1 MKKNPAMKDQMKK
14 EKKLMDAIT
23 DVPDEMI
30 EEAEKKGG
38 PLPGS
43 EKSPGKILR
52 YAPAFAACLL
62 LAAAGILSLSRARL
76 SKSPVENPR
85 LEAAR
90 PLMEVSMPPARQFDD
105 RDTTMK
111 TWEENPVE
119 ESFTDSLSNFSYET
133 ASALFAGGN
142 ENINYSPVS
151 LYYALAMAATGAE
164 GETKD
169 QLLSLLGVQDTE
181 TLKEQCGN
189 YYRRSYTE
197 NEISTQRISNSLWLD
212 VSVGWK
218 QSFVENAAENFYSSI
233 FSMEL
238 GTEEAAQAMSAWIE
252 EQTDGSLSP
261 RLPSGGEAALNLV
274 NTVSFHDQ
282 WLDQFDEAKTKPDS
296 FYPSGASP
304 VTCDFMNRTYD
315 SHGFSVGEGYT
326 RSSLSL
332 KNGTMVFILPDEG
345 ISPRSLV
352 DTPEKMRETFEGGK
366 DYCGEVVW
374 QIPKF
379 DFSSNLQLGDTLKA
393 LGITSAFEETA
404 DFSGITDD
412 TVFFSGITQ
421 GTHIAVNEEGVDAS
435 AFTLIEYAGAAQ
447 PAGRADMRLTRPFLY
462 GITGTGGGLV
472 FIGICENPAG

>member
-1 MKKNPAMKDQMKK
+1 MKK

-30 EEAEKKGG
+30 EEAKEKGG
-38 PLPGS
+38 LLPGS
-43 EKSPGKILR
+43 EKSPGKIFR
-52 YAPAFAACLL
+52 YALAFAACLL
-62 LAAAGILSLSRARL
+62 LIAAGIFSLSRAKL
-76 SKSPVENPR
+76 GKSPTENPR

-90 PLMEVSMPPARQFDD
+90 PLMEVSMPPARSFDD
-105 RDTTMK
+105 WETAMK
-111 TWEENPVE
+111 VREENPVE
-119 ESFTDSLSNFSYET
+119 ESFTDSLSSFSYET

-164 GETKD
+164 GETKEE
-169 QLLSLLGVQDTE
+169 LLSLLGVQDTE

-197 NEISTQRISNSLWLD
+197 NEISTQKISNSLWLD
-212 VSVGWK
+212 TSASWK
-218 QSFVENAAENFYSSI
+218 QSFVENAAENFYASV

-238 GTEEAAQAMSAWIE
+238 GTEEAAQAMSHWIK

-261 RLPSGGEAALNLV
+261 NLSSGGETALSLI
-274 NTVSFHDQ
+274 NTVLFHDE
-282 WLDQFDEAKTKPDS
+282 WIDQFDESKTKPDS
-296 FYPSGASP
+296 FYPSEDSP

-315 SHGFSVGEGYT
+315 SHGFCVGEGYT

-332 KNGTMVFILPDEG
+332 KNGSMVFILPDEG
-345 ISPRSLV
+345 VSPRSLI
-352 DTPEKMRETFEGGK
+352 DTPEKMRETFEGGES
-366 DYCGEVVW
+366 YYGEVVW

-379 DFSSNLQLGDTLKA
+379 DFSSSLELGDTLKA

-435 AFTLIEYAGAAQ
+435 AFTLIDYAGAAMPQ
-447 PAGRADMRLTRPFLY
+447 GRADMRLTRPFLY
-462 GITGTGGGLV
+462 GVTGAGGELV
-472 FIGICENPAG
+472 FVGICENPVN